1 MTANPE
7 VFFTRRLRPTA
18 HVAVTIIAFI
28 LCGSAAS
35 SQAPSILWRYDTRD
49 ASYGQSAAGDIDGDG
64 RLEVVF
70 GCYRNDSSVHALN
83 AEDGSLLWKVNTA
96 RQGRDGCNDVAPAL
110 FDVNR
115 DGRPEVLLPASC
127 TPTTFCFDGRNGV
140 PLWSAPTRGSDS
152 PPTIADIDG
161 DGVVEMLHGE
171 FGGWVRCL
179 NVENGALEWEL
190 EVDRHSWIQ
199 TAPTLLDCDGNGALD
214 FVVATWNSVEGD
226 TNTVR
231 AYRCSDRALLWSV
244 PLADVV
250 YHGSA
255 VADFDGDGLPELAL
269 GDYSGVLYVLNAEDG
284 SIAWSKPS
292 LGVGHYI
299 GAPVSAGDIDG
310 DGRCD
315 LVAVSWYAVRAFGG
329 DGGMLWEHA
338 IESYGTAFRGAVLA
352 DVNDDVTLDAVFGTS
367 NGLLLALDGRD
378 GRVLWTVD
386 LAADVGDVRFAID
399 HAPVIA
405 DFDSDGMLDV
415 FVVGGFSEYP
425 DFSANYGRAFML
437 SLGRGSGPPWLMFQ
451 NNLRRNSSLCAGS
464 PQAVGG
470 ISAPEEAA
478 MRCYPQPMRDALRVE
493 MEDLRSCRIV
503 DVLGRTVLESDAVGE
518 VARVDVSRLP
528 DGLYIVLGRASERVL
543 ARPVLKRNR

>member
-1 MTANPE
+1 MPAGPK
-7 VFFTRRLRPTA
+7 FFHTQHAIFPLRLA
-18 HVAVTIIAFI
+18 AAAALLLLLSAVV
-28 LCGSAAS
+28 SA
-35 SQAPSILWRYDTRD
+35 QAPSILWRYDTRD
-49 ASYGQSAAGDIDGDG
+49 ASYGQTAAGDIDGDG

-96 RQGRDGCNDVAPAL
+96 RLGRDGCNDVAPAIH
-110 FDVNR
+110 DVNG

-127 TPTTFCFDGRNGV
+127 TAATFCFDGRNGT
-140 PLWSAPTRGSDS
+140 PLWTAPTRGSDS

-161 DGVVEMLHGE
+161 DGVDEMLHGE

-190 EVDRHSWIQ
+190 EVDGHSWIQ
-199 TAPTLLDCDGNGALD
+199 TAPTLLDCDGDGALD

-244 PLADVV
+244 PLGDVV

-269 GDYSGVLYVLNAEDG
+269 GDYNGTLIVLNAEDG

-315 LVAVSWYAVRAFGG
+315 LVVVSWYSVRAFRG

-338 IESYGTAFRGAVLA
+338 IQGYGTAFRGVVLA
-352 DVNDDVTLDAVFGTS
+352 DVNDDAALDVVFGTS
-367 NGLLLALDGRD
+367 NGLLVALDGRD
-378 GRVLWTVD
+378 GGEVWSVD
-386 LAADVGDVRFAID
+386 LAADVGDERFAID
-399 HAPVIA
+399 HAPVLA
-405 DFDSDGMLDV
+405 DFDADGLLDV

-437 SLGRGSGPPWLMFQ
+437 SIGRGSGPPWLMFQ
-451 NNLRRNSSLCAGS
+451 NNLRRNSSLCAGT
-464 PQAVGG
+464 PQAVGENDV
-470 ISAPEEAA
+470 PETADL
-478 MRCYPQPMRDALRVE
+478 RCYPQPMRDALRVE
-493 MEDLRSCRIV
+493 MDDMRSCRLI
-503 DVLGRTVLESDAVGE
+503 DMLGRIVLEAD
-518 VARVDVSRLP
+518 VARGAASFDVSRLP
-528 DGLYIVLGRASERVL
+528 GGLYIVQGRASERVL
-543 ARPVLKRNR
+543 ARTVLKLH